1 MSTRSPTWMAA
12 SRAGPWPGPWRAPPG
27 HGRGVLIDRPLR
39 HAGNRDQAGPSRAA
53 ARPGSPPAGVELKRR
68 RAWEGGL
75 REDGTPL
82 DTTVPFIERWGW
94 LDRLWHGGGSLASQ
108 KRRRGAGWASCGG
121 TGVQLV
127 HM

>member
-75 REDGTPL
+75 REDGAPL
-82 DTTVPFIERWGW
+82 DTTVPFIERWGLAGSPVTQLRHW
-94 LDRLWHGGGSLASQ
+94 CGLGGH
-108 KRRRGAGWASCGG
+108 W
-121 TGVQLV
+121 
-127 HM
+127 